1 MSVQVV
7 CSDTAR
13 GTNYL
18 RKEGAA
24 LAWVY
29 EARLYDSKSVA
40 SYVAMCVRDDHL
52 LRGIHSVK
60 VQVFRTKKGNYGV
73 RYRHSTAAQ

>member
-1 MSVQVV
+1 
-7 CSDTAR
+7 
-13 GTNYL
+13 
-18 RKEGAA
+18 

-52 LRGIHSVK
+52 LRGIQGVK

-73 RYRHSTAAQ
+73 RYRQVPTAP